1 MIRPLLFLL
10 LLAGLSS
17 CKKEESPF
25 SEVPRIEVRSI
36 YPDSVKA
43 FTDSIVVEIYYED
56 GDGDLGEN
64 SPFTQNLFLVDQR
77 NQLQFGFRIGRIAAE
92 GTPAIRGTMKV
103 VLPYTNLVN
112 NAGPEQLFYKV
123 RVVDRDGNT
132 SNTENTGSI
141 VVVE

>member
-1 MIRPLLFLL
+1 MNRILFFLL
-10 LLAGLSS
+10 LIIVLSS

-36 YPDSVKA
+36 YPDSAKA
-43 FTDSIVVEIYYED
+43 FSDSIVVEIYYED

-64 SPFTQNLFLVDQR
+64 SPFAQNLFLVDQR
-77 NQLQFGFRIGRIAAE
+77 NQLQYGFRIGRIASE

-112 NAGPEQLFYKV
+112 GTGPEQLFFKV
-123 RVVDRDGNT
+123 RVIDREGNS
-132 SNTENTGSI
+132 SNTANTGSV